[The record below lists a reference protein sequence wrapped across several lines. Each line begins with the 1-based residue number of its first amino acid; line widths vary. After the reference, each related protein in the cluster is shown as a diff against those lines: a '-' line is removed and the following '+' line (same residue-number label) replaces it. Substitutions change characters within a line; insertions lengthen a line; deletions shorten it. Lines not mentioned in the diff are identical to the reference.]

1 MTATVITPETRVPAP
16 ARPGGG
22 LARSFRAEWIKL
34 TRRRMLT
41 GTLLALTVIAA
52 GGTAIGITAARDT
65 APGGRVQAPD
75 QPTTIAAL
83 EHAGG
88 GTALFSQTMGFMQAF
103 LLAVLVGAVAA
114 EFTRGTFR
122 TMLLQQ
128 PNRARVFGGK
138 IAAIVTFMA
147 AAVLLGEIVSW
158 LTSWAMAP
166 SQGVDTTRWIT
177 LDGLQAGAEDF
188 ARAIA
193 YVVGTAVLASM
204 VGILARSIPIGV
216 GVALVWAGPIENII
230 GDSWSPGPKV
240 FPGLLMRA
248 VINPGSTPVS
258 TGQALLTLT
267 GYCIVAA
274 AIAVIALRRR
284 DVTS

>member
-1 MTATVITPETRVPAP
+1 MTATVVTLDTPLQPT
-16 ARPGGG
+16 ARRGSG

-34 TRRRMLT
+34 VRPRMLV
-41 GTLLALTVIAA
+41 GTLIALTLIAA
-52 GGTAIGITAARDT
+52 GGTAIGIAAASDT
-65 APGGRVQAPD
+65 APGGQVRAPD

-83 EHAGG
+83 EQAGG

-114 EFTRGTFR
+114 EFSRGTFR

-128 PNRARVFGGK
+128 PGRARVFGGK

-147 AAVLLGEIVSW
+147 GAVLIGEIVSW
-158 LTSWAMAP
+158 LTTLAMAP
-166 SQGVDTTRWIT
+166 SQGIDTARWMT
-177 LDGLQAGAEDF
+177 MDGLQAAIEDF
-188 ARAIA
+188 GRAIA

-204 VGILARSIPIGV
+204 IGILARSIPIGV
-216 GVALVWAGPIENII
+216 GIALVWAGPIENIV
-230 GDSWSPGPKV
+230 GDSWGPGPKV

-258 TGQALLTLT
+258 TGQALATLA
-267 GYCIVAA
+267 GYCVVAA
-274 AIAVIALRRR
+274 VVAAVALRRR